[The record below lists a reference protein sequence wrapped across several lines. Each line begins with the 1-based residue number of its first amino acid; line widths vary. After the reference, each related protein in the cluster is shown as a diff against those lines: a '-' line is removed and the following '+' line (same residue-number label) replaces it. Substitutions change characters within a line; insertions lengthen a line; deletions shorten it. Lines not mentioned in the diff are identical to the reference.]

1 MSSALSHIFRQPFAA
16 GQVFSASM
24 LNSLLYQVRE
34 LMENLISLTAF
45 CVTLDDLTIQ
55 SIYMYC
61 NYKTCSWL
69 LQTFVKGYLITLVR
83 LLLGIDAEENSGHLS
98 SVRFLTYCS
107 QMKYLGEQLR

>member
-34 LMENLISLTAF
+34 LMENCFCDF